1 MSTVARFADRIQS
14 ESRNTAAA
22 ARSPAVDPAEQLA
35 AAFAHART
43 EGYAAG
49 LDDAAAELSA
59 LKERLLAE
67 QRSEQE
73 AQRRDSTRQR
83 QAVEDAL
90 HALRGQHEALIAQAH
105 ALAVELG
112 YQAACAVIGQRAV
125 ERQLVSDLVRDALEK
140 RNDEPLRLRL
150 GSALHALAE
159 VPVGLESVSDPAL
172 DPYGCVV
179 ESRRGQRASSLEQ
192 RLRALAD
199 ALLQTLET
207 ADDGAA

>member
-1 MSTVARFADRIQS
+1 MSTVARFADRIQID
-14 ESRNTAAA
+14 SRQAAPA
-22 ARSPAVDPAEQLA
+22 ARSVAVDPEQQLA

-49 LDDAAAELSA
+49 LDDAAAELSE

-67 QRSEQE
+67 HRSEQE
-73 AQRRDSTRQR
+73 ARRSDATRQR

-90 HALRGQHEALIAQAH
+90 RTLHGQYELLVAQAH
-105 ALAVELG
+105 VLAVELG
-112 YQAACAVIGQRAV
+112 YQAACACIGQRAV
-125 ERQLVSDLVRDALEK
+125 ARQLVADLVRDALEESK
-140 RNDEPLRLRL
+140 DEPLRLRL
-150 GSALHALAE
+150 GSALHELAE
-159 VPVGLESVSDPAL
+159 VPAGLECVADPAL
-172 DPYGCVV
+172 DAYGCVV

-199 ALLQTLET
+199 ALLRALET